1 MLVTK
6 SFDFFFLLFQVT
18 LCPGT
23 IGWKDVEIPNST
35 NGVFRMMCGDQI
47 CEDEICE
54 DEARSRE
61 DFVACVENKTFGPEE
76 SVRNAFRGF
85 GVPAADLTE
94 LR

>member
-1 MLVTK
+1 
-6 SFDFFFLLFQVT
+6 
-18 LCPGT
+18 
-23 IGWKDVEIPNST
+23 
-35 NGVFRMMCGDQI
+35 MMCGDQI

-54 DEARSRE
+54 DEARSRK

>member
-1 MLVTK
+1 
-6 SFDFFFLLFQVT
+6 
-18 LCPGT
+18 
-23 IGWKDVEIPNST
+23 
-35 NGVFRMMCGDQI
+35 MMCGDQ
-47 CEDEICE
+47 ICE

-85 GVPAADLTE
+85 GGVTAADLTE